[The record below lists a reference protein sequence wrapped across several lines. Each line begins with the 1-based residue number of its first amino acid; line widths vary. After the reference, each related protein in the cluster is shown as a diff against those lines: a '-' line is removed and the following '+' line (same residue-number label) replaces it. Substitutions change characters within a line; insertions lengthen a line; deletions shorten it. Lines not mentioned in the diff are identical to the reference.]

1 MGNVVNISSHPKHD
15 PTRINITSKL
25 LRLSNATKRDVSRLL
40 SLSHKDVISDYE
52 KNIISETRKCIFL
65 RLESIAG
72 LIAVANTQ

>member
-1 MGNVVNISSHPKHD
+1 MGNIVNISSHPKHD

-25 LRLSNATKRDVSRLL
+25 LRLSNATKRDSSRLL

-65 RLESIAG
+65 RLKSIVD
-72 LIAVANTQ
+72 LIAVANNQ